1 MNSIF
6 IMVYKLH
13 HLAYASLQIS
23 ISATSE
29 SKVQQI
35 LPIFLLCMLLEE
47 KNTDN
52 YKEMLEGRVSTLI
65 IWNSSVRVFIL
76 YVCIYICQY

>member
-1 MNSIF
+1 MIC
-6 IMVYKLH
+6 KLP
-13 HLAYASLQIS
+13 HLSYASLQIS

-35 LPIFLLCMLLEE
+35 LSVFLLCMLLEE
-47 KNTDN
+47 KNTDD
-52 YKEMLEGRVSTLI
+52 YKEMLERRVLTMI

>member
-1 MNSIF
+1 MIC
-6 IMVYKLH
+6 KLP
-13 HLAYASLQIS
+13 HLSYASLQIS
-23 ISATSE
+23 ISVTSK

-35 LPIFLLCMLLEE
+35 LSIFLLCMLLEE
-47 KNTDN
+47 KNTDD
-52 YKEMLEGRVSTLI
+52 YKEMLEGRVLTLI

>member
-1 MNSIF
+1 MIC
-6 IMVYKLH
+6 KLPN
-13 HLAYASLQIS
+13 LSYASLQIS
-23 ISATSE
+23 ISVTSK

-35 LPIFLLCMLLEE
+35 LSIFLLCMLLEE
-47 KNTDN
+47 KNTND
-52 YKEMLEGRVSTLI
+52 YKEMLEGRVLTLI

>member
-1 MNSIF
+1 MIC
-6 IMVYKLH
+6 KLPN
-13 HLAYASLQIS
+13 LSYASLQIS
-23 ISATSE
+23 ISVTSK

-35 LPIFLLCMLLEE
+35 LSIFLLCMLLEE
-47 KNTDN
+47 KNTDD
-52 YKEMLEGRVSTLI
+52 YKEMLEGRVLTLI